1 MLVYVHFKIK
11 AIRLAHVLVFGGGF
25 NQNQFGALL
34 FWGGGGSGDLIEGKF
49 AVFIYTKRKEV
60 AYFIVKAIRF
70 VVGNIFY
77 LQL

>member
-1 MLVYVHFKIK
+1 MCLCS
-11 AIRLAHVLVFGGGF
+11 GGGDIIRTS
-25 NQNQFGALL
+25 LVL
-34 FWGGGGSGDLIEGKF
+34 FYSGGGGGSGDLIEGKF